1 MDNRLPI
8 FISSKQS
15 ELEEERA
22 VLADKIRSLMFFE
35 PVMAEEWP
43 PQRADIRQV
52 FLEKVRQAPIYIGLF
67 HSAYSAPTED
77 EYHAAGENPH
87 REMLIYVKRSEGNP
101 IDPQLEAL
109 LGRIKQERVIY
120 QFRHLGELLPLFTD
134 HLRSA
139 VSRMVMLLQKLG
151 EPAPASRG
159 GGVLKARW
167 ERERKAIEGIGL
179 PGDPAAAAGL
189 ARALAA
195 NS

>member
-1 MDNRLPI
+1 
-8 FISSKQS
+8 
-15 ELEEERA
+15 
-22 VLADKIRSLMFFE
+22 
-35 PVMAEEWP
+35 
-43 PQRADIRQV
+43 
-52 FLEKVRQAPIYIGLF
+52 
-67 HSAYSAPTED
+67 
-77 EYHAAGENPH
+77 
-87 REMLIYVKRSEGNP
+87 MLIYVKRSEGNP